1 MASNP
6 LFEIGSE
13 LADFMRPGTL
23 SRRSN
28 QSKAL
33 CPHALSPHA
42 QYKLW

>member
-23 SRRSN
+23 SRNSN
-28 QSKAL
+28 QSKAP
-33 CPHALSPHA
+33 CPQPLSPHA
-42 QYKLW
+42 KYKLW